1 MSLPRDLKDELIGR
15 VRKEAKKG
23 LEDKVERLKEEK
35 RKREEQLKQK
45 YLKAAEEFAAKLR

>member
-1 MSLPRDLKDELIGR
+1 MSLPRDLKDELIDR